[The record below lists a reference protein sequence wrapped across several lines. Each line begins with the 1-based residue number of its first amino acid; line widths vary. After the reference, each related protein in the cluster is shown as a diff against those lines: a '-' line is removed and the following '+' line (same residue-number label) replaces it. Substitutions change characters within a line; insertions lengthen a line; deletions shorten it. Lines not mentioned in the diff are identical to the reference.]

1 MSKFRRSMVNSVYWT
16 VSCTDRA
23 GTAASAAVH
32 RQTQFAQ
39 ACHLVAQGAFGD
51 SQPPGGVLAAAI
63 PLPQCRDNGTALALA
78 RGAVEAAALRRHVN
92 LVAALGH
99 RGARRGNRNW
109 GRAGPH
115 SRGEG

>member
-23 GTAASAAVH
+23 GTATSAAVQ

-39 ACHLVAQGAFGD
+39 ACQLVAQGAFGD

-63 PLPQCRDNGTALALA
+63 TLPQCRDNGAALALA
-78 RGAVEAAALRRHVN
+78 LGAVEAAALGCN
-92 LVAALGH
+92 DNIVAALRH
-99 RGARRGNRNW
+99 RDDRSGKREW
-109 GRAGPH
+109 GGC
-115 SRGEG
+115 GL

>member
-39 ACHLVAQGAFGD
+39 ACQLVAQGAFGD

-63 PLPQCRDNGTALALA
+63 TLPQCRDNGAALALA
-78 RGAVEAAALRRHVN
+78 RGAVEAAALRRN
-92 LVAALGH
+92 D
-99 RGARRGNRNW
+99 RSEERRVGKECVSTCR
-109 GRAGPH
+109 
-115 SRGEG
+115 SRWSPYH